1 MTPPVF
7 LVDDLPTGNDAVL
20 DGPEGHHASTVRRI
34 RPGEEVWLADGT
46 GGLAECT
53 VVAAGPD
60 RLDLRVVRHRLL
72 EPPSPR
78 VVVAQALP
86 KGDRGE
92 LAVELMTELG
102 VDEILPWA
110 AARCVAKWQG
120 ARVLRGLAR
129 WRGAARAAAKQARR
143 ARVPTIT
150 EPMSTRE
157 LCQRV
162 AAADRAVVLHE
173 SAGPSLASLDLPTAG
188 ELILIVGPEGGLT
201 DGELTVLRAAGAEAA
216 RLGPTVLRTS
226 TAGAA
231 ALAALSAPLGRWS

>member
-162 AAADRAVVLHE
+162 AAAGRAVVLHE